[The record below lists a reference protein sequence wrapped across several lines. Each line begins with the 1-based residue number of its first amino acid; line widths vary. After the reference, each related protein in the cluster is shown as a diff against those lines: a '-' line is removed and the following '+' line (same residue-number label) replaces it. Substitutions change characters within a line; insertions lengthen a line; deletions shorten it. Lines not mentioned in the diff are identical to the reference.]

1 MNKLEK
7 IFWTMVTI
15 AEVAIVG
22 FVIAGMRGNLEVA
35 AVLLFI
41 GGGFCSVALGCLGL
55 HKLREHNGVYW

>member
-1 MNKLEK
+1 
-7 IFWTMVTI
+7 MVTI